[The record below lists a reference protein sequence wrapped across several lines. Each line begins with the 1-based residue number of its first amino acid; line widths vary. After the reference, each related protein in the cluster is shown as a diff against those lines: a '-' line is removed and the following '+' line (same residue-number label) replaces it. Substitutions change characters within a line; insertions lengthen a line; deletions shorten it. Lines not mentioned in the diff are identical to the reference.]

1 MQIEAT
7 PGRRHLHINGKN
19 SDPRRNFFP
28 DSGLLRSAP
37 LAKNG
42 KKQSSVAGED
52 SHMNP
57 FFNVFLASLVLL
69 ACEAMAQSP
78 TPSPSPSPSVSS
90 AVKPPV
96 SKVSSRV
103 SHLPEL
109 LRQVEERYSEGATL
123 RAQFEQKELVASM
136 NRVKQTRG
144 TIEVKRPDKL
154 RWETLGQDANLLVS
168 DGKKFWFYTPP
179 FDEGERG
186 QVIEKKANQVNS
198 KLAQQLISGSF
209 SAARDMKIE
218 TIDASRFRLLPKRGS
233 AGTVKAAEITID
245 PIQKEIR
252 QVRLEHRGGNQS
264 DITLSK
270 IEIGAEVADERF
282 SFKTPPNTDRVDP

>member
-1 MQIEAT
+1 MN
-7 PGRRHLHINGKN
+7 LFCK
-19 SDPRRNFFP
+19 
-28 DSGLLRSAP
+28 LLIVI
-37 LAKNG
+37 LT
-42 KKQSSVAGED
+42 
-52 SHMNP
+52 
-57 FFNVFLASLVLL
+57 LL
-69 ACEAMAQSP
+69 TADVWAQSP
-78 TPSPSPSPSVSS
+78 EPSPSAVVSPSPLPGTPSKKV
-90 AVKPPV
+90 AVRKN
-96 SKVSSRV
+96 
-103 SHLPEL
+103 HLPEL
-109 LRQVEERYSEGATL
+109 LREVEERYSQGATL

-154 RWETLGQDANLLVS
+154 RWETVGQDANLLVS

-186 QVIEKKANQVNS
+186 QLIEHKAGQVNS
-198 KLAQQLISGSF
+198 KLAQHLISGSF

-218 TIDASRFRLLPKRGS
+218 TIDASRFRLLPKKGS

-245 PIQKEIR
+245 PVLKEIR

-270 IEIGAEVADERF
+270 IEIGAALGDERF
-282 SFKTPPNTDRVDP
+282 SFKAPPNTDRVDP

>member
-1 MQIEAT
+1 MT
-7 PGRRHLHINGKN
+7 G
-19 SDPRRNFFP
+19 NFFP
-28 DSGLLRSAP
+28 DSWFLRSAP
-37 LAKNG
+37 LAKRG

-52 SHMNP
+52 SPMKLFRNSIL
-57 FFNVFLASLVLL
+57 VTLSLLSVP
-69 ACEAMAQSP
+69 AVAQSP
-78 TPSPSPSPSVSS
+78 TPSPSPSAVVSAS
-90 AVKPPV
+90 PV
-96 SKVSSRV
+96 PKTSSTKTGTRT

-109 LRQVEERYSEGATL
+109 LRQVEERYSAGATL

-154 RWETLGQDANLLVS
+154 RWETVGQDANLLVS

-186 QVIEKKANQVNS
+186 QIIEKKANQVNS
-198 KLAQQLISGSF
+198 RLAQQLISGSF

-218 TIDASRFRLLPKRGS
+218 TIDASRFRLLPKKGS

-270 IEIGAEVADERF
+270 IEIGASLGDDRF
-282 SFKTPPNTDRVDP
+282 SFKVPPNTDRVDP